1 MEFSRQQYWSVLPFP
16 TPGYLANN
24 LLQQDSLKLLIQQF
38 LPKLDCFS
46 SALPSPN
53 QASKLKKSTLTQQSL
68 SSGTYL
74 QVLLSVHFKSLSR
87 DRLFATPSPALGYYY
102 HKPIFSASL
111 KFPEGRKPIRLQP
124 IFAGDTQEV
133 HRVPQRVEE
142 PKFQKPPGR
151 NYFRLENWLPT
162 GPAPPLHA
170 GTSRVEARGPPA
182 TLLHQAALAPG
193 TAPHRVP
200 LSSSRSSSEKM
211 QPRGT
216 YPSDYESDEFD
227 QTPASRHLL

>member
-1 MEFSRQQYWSVLPFP
+1 MEFSSEQYWSVLPFP

-46 SALPSPN
+46 WALPNPN
-53 QASKLKKSTLTQQSL
+53 QASKLKKSTLNQQGL
-68 SSGTYL
+68 SSGTDL

-133 HRVPQRVEE
+133 HRVPQRAEE
-142 PKFQKPPGR
+142 PKLQKPPETSR
-151 NYFRLENWLPT
+151 QELLPAWELAPDRPRAPAACRDLQ
-162 GPAPPLHA
+162 GGGSRPAGDAAPSGCSSARDGAPPSA
-170 GTSRVEARGPPA
+170 AFKFP
-182 TLLHQAALAPG
+182 LLFRENAAP
-193 TAPHRVP
+193 
-200 LSSSRSSSEKM
+200 
-211 QPRGT
+211 
-216 YPSDYESDEFD
+216 
-227 QTPASRHLL
+227 